1 MPPTIGQLDAA
12 NIKKQIKQP
21 HLAIEERIRLC
32 ELLLELYPSRRNK
45 QAVNK
50 FLRAYPGGKNY
61 GAAYDLKMRVNAEAI
76 ARHRE
81 IILANRR
88 AKELARK
95 MGTPVG
101 TVGTAPDT
109 ETGVEYYVNAA
120 GEVLGQVPPKPE
132 VVEEIR

>member
-76 ARHRE
+76 AKHRE
-81 IILANRR
+81 IILANRK
-88 AKELARK
+88 AIDVARK
-95 MGTPVG
+95 MGAPSK
-101 TVGTAPDT
+101 TVAIAPGDD
-109 ETGVEYYVNAA
+109 GHSYYVDKN
-120 GEVLGQVPPKPE
+120 GKVLGQVPPKPE